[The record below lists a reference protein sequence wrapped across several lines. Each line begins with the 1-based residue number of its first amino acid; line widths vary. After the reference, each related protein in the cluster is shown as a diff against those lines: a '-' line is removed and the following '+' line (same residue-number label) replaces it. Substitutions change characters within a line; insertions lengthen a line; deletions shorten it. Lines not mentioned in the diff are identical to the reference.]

1 MLGEV
6 MVKKKSKQFED
17 EMARRYKKGVE
28 LGMRIYSECEYALKN
43 DNVSMLEVLGTLK
56 LVEANMV
63 LNIQAMPN
71 KRREAVKE
79 ADKDKENKGKMF
91 G

>member
-1 MLGEV
+1 